1 MKLGALHCLI
11 CDGCLEVFHWLAK
24 LPVRHYRPPPLLGG
38 YLAQWPPRHSCSRR
52 SYDSDSFPG
61 GLLDKLIWEDAERG
75 ISCSPV
81 LMYSFGTS
89 MPKLTGKLFRPS
101 CLFEC
106 RGFNSFS
113 HVFENDAVV
122 KPLCP
127 LANLFGGCFCL
138 GSGPFCLSGLLF
150 LLTKRKSGWGICG
163 SSGWFC
169 VLFGLLWFACIS
181 RPFWSLYKLTFYCLC
196 SCKDRATVRHRPYSR
211 KKKLEIQLFAWRA
224 LRTPYGHLKGW
235 SAAGAALENPVRP
248 S

>member
-1 MKLGALHCLI
+1 
-11 CDGCLEVFHWLAK
+11 
-24 LPVRHYRPPPLLGG
+24 
-38 YLAQWPPRHSCSRR
+38 
-52 SYDSDSFPG
+52 
-61 GLLDKLIWEDAERG
+61 
-75 ISCSPV
+75 
-81 LMYSFGTS
+81 MYSFGTS

-169 VLFGLLWFACIS
+169 VLFGLLLFACIS
-181 RPFWSLYKLTFYCLC
+181 RPFWSLYKLAFYCLC

-211 KKKLEIQLFAWRA
+211 KKKVER
-224 LRTPYGHLKGW
+224 RRPR
-235 SAAGAALENPVRP
+235 AAGGASCGCSSFFSSGMADHDLRLGRCM
-248 S
+248 

>member
-1 MKLGALHCLI
+1 
-11 CDGCLEVFHWLAK
+11 
-24 LPVRHYRPPPLLGG
+24 
-38 YLAQWPPRHSCSRR
+38 
-52 SYDSDSFPG
+52 
-61 GLLDKLIWEDAERG
+61 
-75 ISCSPV
+75 
-81 LMYSFGTS
+81 MYSFGTS

-169 VLFGLLWFACIS
+169 VLFGLLLFACIS
-181 RPFWSLYKLTFYCLC
+181 RPFWSLYKLAFYCLC

-211 KKKLEIQLFAWRA
+211 KKKVER
-224 LRTPYGHLKGW
+224 RRPR
-235 SAAGAALENPVRP
+235 AAGGASCGCSSFFPLVWPITI
-248 S
+248 